1 MFASRYQFSQ
11 QAVVTVV
18 VVRVWGLAKPSSLTL
33 LPGSTGT
40 RLLFVCVRVCACVC
54 VWAIVKR
61 CVIDARTEGPAG
73 GCGFGGMDA
82 ELAETHVLCTCSL
95 GLRRKAMEEPSRTV
109 VLSI

>member
-1 MFASRYQFSQ
+1 MGVGEAQ
-11 QAVVTVV
+11 
-18 VVRVWGLAKPSSLTL
+18 
-33 LPGSTGT
+33 LPNAAPRQHGDSTA
-40 RLLFVCVRVCACVC
+40 VCVCVCVCACVC

-73 GCGFGGMDA
+73 GCGFGGMVA